1 MTVIQ
6 DVMREAPPWM
16 TLELAKHYL
25 TYAMGAYSWP
35 FVMYRWP
42 FSGLCRLLSKML
54 CCACIRRKPHIVQ
67 DDNCCLCNLAGFRH
81 ISGLD
86 MEDVL
91 YASFENAVFQ
101 HSEVAQSSHRLVDSF
116 DIHSDRFCWSLY
128 CSGSKIRVLSCY
140 RHRYMSHPAT

>member
-1 MTVIQ
+1 
-6 DVMREAPPWM
+6 MREAPPWM

-42 FSGLCRLLSKML
+42 FSGLCRLSSKML
-54 CCACIRRKPHIVQ
+54 CCACIRRKPHMVQ

-91 YASFENAVFQ
+91 YASFENAVF
-101 HSEVAQSSHRLVDSF
+101 
-116 DIHSDRFCWSLY
+116 
-128 CSGSKIRVLSCY
+128 
-140 RHRYMSHPAT
+140 